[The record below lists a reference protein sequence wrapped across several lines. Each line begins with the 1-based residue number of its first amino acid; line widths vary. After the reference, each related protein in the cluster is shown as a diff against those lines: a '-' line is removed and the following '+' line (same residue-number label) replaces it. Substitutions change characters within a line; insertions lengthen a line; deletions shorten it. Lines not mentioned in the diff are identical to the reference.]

1 MNEIKQLSSKL
12 RILREVHD
20 YTQEY
25 VAGVLDVSQNTYS
38 LIEKGDTKITID
50 RLAKLAALY
59 NMELADLITLNE
71 QTYINTITNSQG
83 VCSKNVTVNNS
94 LSEDE
99 RALFKQTI
107 NRLEK
112 ENERLH
118 NLLEK
123 LTAKL

>member
-1 MNEIKQLSSKL
+1 MNGIKQLSSKL

-99 RALFKQTI
+99 RALFKRTI
-107 NRLEK
+107 DRLEK

-118 NLLEK
+118 NLIEK